1 MISLDKFE
9 EKMLLTNGRK
19 KEVALDTVFNHLETA
34 VIHIA
39 NDSKMSSVMRCAK
52 VFEIND
58 ASNEIT
64 IQCLIAI
71 PSTTL
76 LMSNG

>member
-1 MISLDKFE
+1 MISHDKFE
-9 EKMLLTNGRK
+9 EKKLLPNGRK
-19 KEVALDTVFNHLETA
+19 QEVALDTVYNDLGTV

-39 NDSKMSSVMRCAK
+39 NDSIMSSVTRCAK
-52 VFEIND
+52 VFEING

-64 IQCLIAI
+64 IQYLIAI
-71 PSTTL
+71 LSTTL

>member
-19 KEVALDTVFNHLETA
+19 KEVALDTVFNDLETA

-39 NDSKMSSVMRCAK
+39 SDSKMSSVTRCAK

-64 IQCLIAI
+64 IQAI

>member
-19 KEVALDTVFNHLETA
+19 KEVALDTAFNHLETA

-39 NDSKMSSVMRCAK
+39 NDSKNVQC
-52 VFEIND
+52 
-58 ASNEIT
+58 NEMCQSI
-64 IQCLIAI
+64 
-71 PSTTL
+71 
-76 LMSNG
+76 